1 MQNMEQVF
9 LYMKDEIVKQ
19 ANAQEKQILDEVD
32 RLEKEAYESMKE
44 EAQKDAELQLKQIVS
59 EMTSNA
65 SSEISE
71 SHIER
76 TKKLIEKRDGYVKD
90 IFDQA
95 ISQLNDFASSNQYKD
110 FMIEKMKK
118 VAKDYQLPHSVLHL
132 RKADEVLKGDLIKVY
147 GQDIDVVIDDKISI
161 GGFIMENQ
169 ESSMI
174 IDETLDFAL
183 ENQKEWFNKNSGLI
197 IK

>member
-32 RLEKEAYESMKE
+32 RLEKEAYELMKE

-132 RKADEVLKGDLIKVY
+132 RKADEVLKDDLIKVY

>member
-9 LYMKDEIVKQ
+9 LSMKEEIEKQ

-95 ISQLNDFASSNQYKD
+95 ISQLNDFASSDQYQD

-132 RKADEVLKGDLIKVY
+132 RKADEVLKDDLTKVY

-161 GGFIMENQ
+161 GGFIIENQ

>member
-9 LYMKDEIVKQ
+9 LSMKEEIEKQ
-19 ANAQEKQILDEVD
+19 AHAQEKQILDEVD

-95 ISQLNDFASSNQYKD
+95 ISQLNDFASSDQYQD

-132 RKADEVLKGDLIKVY
+132 RKADEVLKDDLTKVY

-161 GGFIMENQ
+161 GGFIIENQ